1 MTHLLNGAFY
11 QFLIQFCIILFPHDP
26 ATFDWIPFPARIQLA
41 LLLDRAN
48 AVVIRHEKQKLL
60 GAKAEAISSDEQE
73 CFNLCGQRL
82 KQEYQ
87 DAEQRR
93 KSDAEH
99 GKLTPPEPDLEYW
112 QQVCEKKMY
121 EARKAEGEPV
131 QFVDGHLCI
140 DASLYND
147 ALWICPGP
155 YPGLQYYTFY
165 TRFKPDLDLLR
176 SFGEEGGKRPENY
189 GQRLVH
195 MEENGDFALHSPTR
209 RWYMQRYGI
218 IGPATFAE
226 MMKDVEYD
234 SMPMSL
240 YSLGRH

>member
-11 QFLIQFCIILFPHDP
+11 QFLIQFCAILFPHDP

-48 AVVIRHEKQKLL
+48 AAVIRMMEQRMF
-60 GAKAEAISSDEQE
+60 GAKAVSRFPDEQE
-73 CFNLCGQRL
+73 RFNLCAQRL

-112 QQVCEKKMY
+112 QQVCEKEMY

-140 DASLYND
+140 DAKSKVPSHKIPCGRFT
-147 ALWICPGP
+147 ARGRK
-155 YPGLQYYTFY
+155 YPCL
-165 TRFKPDLDLLR
+165 
-176 SFGEEGGKRPENY
+176 RPEKR
-189 GQRLVH
+189 QELVC
-195 MEENGDFALHSPTR
+195 AVV
-209 RWYMQRYGI
+209 
-218 IGPATFAE
+218 GP
-226 MMKDVEYD
+226 
-234 SMPMSL
+234 
-240 YSLGRH
+240 